1 MVVLDI
7 KFAFEKEFAIGVILM
22 VDSGIRILAHEFTA
36 QDTEKYMLVQME

>member
-22 VDSGIRILAHEFTA
+22 VDSGIRILAHKFTA
-36 QDTEKYMLVQME
+36 QDTEKYMLV